1 MRPASVR
8 MALYTLRATFERRV
22 REYVVVVILVGLL
35 GGLALAAVAGARRTQ
50 SSYASYLASTNP
62 SDLDVFAGFANPALG
77 SSVGYDPGTAA
88 RLARLPGVRD
98 VQTVVGF
105 AGNIDQVQGLHPH
118 PVAGGKPAVFEGSLD
133 GEYTTQDR
141 ATLVA
146 GSWPDPTDA
155 HQVMLNVGAAAEAGL
170 HLGST
175 VTVSLNSDAQEVL
188 MSSPTGPSNLPP
200 VKVARLT
207 VVGLVTLPQDVDID
221 DYDSLGSGT
230 ILLTPALTRQI
241 AVCCATYSYAFM
253 KLTDGTAHVGAV
265 EAEVSRLHLP
275 TPNVGGFQTHAPA
288 LARADRA
295 IKPVSVSLGVF
306 GALAAISLFLVGVQ
320 VFGRQLRRH
329 ATETAALRALGAG
342 PGART
347 LDATLGLLGAV
358 AVGGAAAVVVAL
370 ALSPLFPLGPVRPV
384 VPASLAADWT
394 VLGLGFVVLVL
405 VLGATALATAAH
417 LDPSRVLVRRTRF
430 VSRPAAAARLA
441 SEAGLG
447 VPAVTGIRFATQPG
461 ELDPVPVRSAIV
473 GAALAV
479 VVILGTVVFGA
490 SLNNLVTHPALYGW
504 NWNDAL
510 LSGFSGD
517 EDLPAHQSATLLAH
531 DPYVSAASG
540 VYFAKARINGQLTG
554 IMGATPHAA
563 VAPPILS
570 GQGLGGS
577 NQIVVGPATLQALG
591 AHVGGTVVFTAP
603 RSPTRRLTVVGT
615 TTLPAIMGDGM
626 GTGAIVDFRLIPP
639 EVRNTQGNAV
649 PGPNAY
655 LVRTTGPPAAAL
667 GSLDRIANVIN
678 NPNSP
683 SPGSAGGAVA
693 ALRPVEIVDSHSIV
707 VIPGVLGAG
716 LALGAAVALGITL
729 VASVR
734 RRRRDFA
741 VLKTLGLS
749 GRQLGGI
756 VAWQSSVTVLI
767 GTLVGVP
774 LGIVV
779 GHVLWNAFAEAIDA
793 VPVTSVPVGSVV
805 AIAVGA
811 VVLANVVAAVP
822 ARLAARTR
830 TAVLLRS
837 E

>member
-358 AVGGAAAVVVAL
+358 A
-370 ALSPLFPLGPVRPV
+370 
-384 VPASLAADWT
+384 
-394 VLGLGFVVLVL
+394 
-405 VLGATALATAAH
+405 LGARP
-417 LDPSRVLVRRTRF
+417 PSWWRWPCRRCSRWVPCVRWSPRRSPQTGPFSGSVSWCSCWCSERPRWRPLRT
-430 VSRPAAAARLA
+430 SILPGSWCGAPDSSAARQPPPGWPRRRG
-441 SEAGLG
+441 SEC
-447 VPAVTGIRFATQPG
+447 
-461 ELDPVPVRSAIV
+461 
-473 GAALAV
+473 
-479 VVILGTVVFGA
+479 
-490 SLNNLVTHPALYGW
+490 
-504 NWNDAL
+504 
-510 LSGFSGD
+510 
-517 EDLPAHQSATLLAH
+517 
-531 DPYVSAASG
+531 
-540 VYFAKARINGQLTG
+540 
-554 IMGATPHAA
+554 
-563 VAPPILS
+563 
-570 GQGLGGS
+570 
-577 NQIVVGPATLQALG
+577 
-591 AHVGGTVVFTAP
+591 P
-603 RSPTRRLTVVGT
+603 RSP
-615 TTLPAIMGDGM
+615 AS
-626 GTGAIVDFRLIPP
+626 ASPP
-639 EVRNTQGNAV
+639 NRGNSIRCRCAR
-649 PGPNAY
+649 PSWAP
-655 LVRTTGPPAAAL
+655 
-667 GSLDRIANVIN
+667 
-678 NPNSP
+678 P
-683 SPGSAGGAVA
+683 SPWS
-693 ALRPVEIVDSHSIV
+693 
-707 VIPGVLGAG
+707 
-716 LALGAAVALGITL
+716 
-729 VASVR
+729 
-734 RRRRDFA
+734 
-741 VLKTLGLS
+741 
-749 GRQLGGI
+749 
-756 VAWQSSVTVLI
+756 
-767 GTLVGVP
+767 
-774 LGIVV
+774 
-779 GHVLWNAFAEAIDA
+779 
-793 VPVTSVPVGSVV
+793 
-805 AIAVGA
+805 
-811 VVLANVVAAVP
+811 
-822 ARLAARTR
+822 
-830 TAVLLRS
+830 
-837 E
+837 